1 MDRTP
6 ITAALVT
13 AKTIVMSHGISG
25 YLPPHMK
32 TVGTRPV
39 EPTDSGFRLEYV
51 LDPSRSMWQDNPGCS
66 IHVSYMASKTGQ
78 RTTEEGAVVLDHHLN
93 ISVRAST
100 DDMTIKRLK
109 EREGMI
115 SNLTMLCEMLE
126 VTLPQTVTVVV
137 MTQEQ
142 FKDKTQRELEQ
153 ATGALIHDALGLNA
167 FKGLRKGGRSRFFRN
182 PSGFASGT
190 YNYAHVR
197 RRNSRGYPIETA
209 KYVISVQGETLT
221 ANRID

>member
-32 TVGTRPV
+32 TVGARPV
-39 EPTDSGFRLEYV
+39 EPTDNGFRLDYV
-51 LDPSRSMWQDNPGCS
+51 LDPIKSMWKDNPGCS
-66 IHVSYMASKTGQ
+66 IYVGYSQTQGQ
-78 RTTEEGAVVLDHHLN
+78 RTAEDGSLVQDHHL
-93 ISVRAST
+93 SVTVRASA
-100 DDMTIKRLK
+100 DDMTIKRMK
-109 EREGMI
+109 EREVMI
-115 SNLTMLCEMLE
+115 SNLMMLCEMLE
-126 VTLPQTVTVVV
+126 ATLPQTVTVVV
-137 MTQEQ
+137 MTQEK

-167 FKGLRKGGRSRFFRN
+167 FKGLRKGGRSRFFLN

-209 KYVISVQGETLT
+209 KYVISVQGATLT